1 MMGGVRIPVL
11 YLDTSVL
18 GGYFDEEWK
27 EATQE
32 LFRQMEMGLWKFV
45 CSDVTRD
52 EIQGAP
58 EPVRELF
65 ANTFPPESLLRPNDE
80 MDDLAAVY
88 VAQKVVPPKYGD
100 DALHVAVCTVS
111 GINLLVSWNFKHL
124 VSLQRESGFN
134 AVNLVQGYPTI
145 RIVSPME
152 LIYGNQD
159 QNL

>member
-58 EPVRELF
+58 EHVRDLF
-65 ANTFPPESLLRPNDE
+65 DNTFPPETLLTINAE
-80 MDDLAAVY
+80 IYSLAAAY
-88 VAQKVVPPKYGD
+88 VAQKVVPPKYQD
-100 DALHVAVCTVS
+100 DARHVALCTVT
-111 GINLLVSWNFKHL
+111 GLNLLVSWNFKHL

-134 AVNLVQGYPTI
+134 AVNLLQGYPTI
-145 RIVSPME
+145 RIVSPLE

>member
-1 MMGGVRIPVL
+1 MRIPVL

-18 GGYFDEEWK
+18 GGYFDEEWQ

-58 EPVRELF
+58 ETVPELF
-65 ANTFPPESLLRPNDE
+65 ADTFPPESLLRPDDE

-88 VAQKVVPPKYGD
+88 VA
-100 DALHVAVCTVS
+100 
-111 GINLLVSWNFKHL
+111 
-124 VSLQRESGFN
+124 
-134 AVNLVQGYPTI
+134 
-145 RIVSPME
+145 
-152 LIYGNQD
+152 
-159 QNL
+159 

>member
-1 MMGGVRIPVL
+1 MISNVRIPVL

-27 EATQE
+27 IATQE
-32 LFRQMEMGLWKFV
+32 LWRQMELGLWRFV
-45 CSDVTRD
+45 CSDVTQE

-58 EPVRELF
+58 EHVRNLF
-65 ANTFPPESLLRPNDE
+65 ARTFSEETLIETNAE
-80 MDDLAAVY
+80 MEALAAAY
-88 VAQKVVPPKYGD
+88 VAQKVVPPKYQD
-100 DALHVAVCTVS
+100 DARHVALCTVS
-111 GINLLVSWNFKHL
+111 GLNLLVSWNFKHL

-134 AVNLVQGYPTI
+134 AVNLLQGYQTI
-145 RIVSPME
+145 RIISPLE